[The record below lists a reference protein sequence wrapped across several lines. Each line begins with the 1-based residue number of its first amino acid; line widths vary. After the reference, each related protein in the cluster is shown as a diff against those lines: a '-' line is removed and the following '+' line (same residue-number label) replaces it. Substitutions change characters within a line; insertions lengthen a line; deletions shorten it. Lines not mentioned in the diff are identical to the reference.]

1 MIQNRYFKYDFSS
14 LPKPFSASQPKGIS
28 VKKGQCFNFV
38 ICTEFD
44 HKGRSYCTRSDD
56 RVASDSDDFKIH
68 KSDLNANGTD
78 VTSGL
83 IPSIYYT
90 YA

>member
-1 MIQNRYFKYDFSS
+1 MIQNKYFKYQFSS
-14 LPKPFSASQPKGIS
+14 LPKPCSASQPKGIS
-28 VKKGQCFNFV
+28 VKKGQSFNFV

-44 HKGRSYCTRSDD
+44 HKGKSYHTGSDD

-68 KSDLNANGTD
+68 KSDLNKNGGDLTC
-78 VTSGL
+78 GL

>member
-1 MIQNRYFKYDFSS
+1 MIQNRYFKYEFSS
-14 LPKPFSASQPKGIS
+14 LPKPFSASQPMGIS
-28 VKKGQCFNFV
+28 VKKGQYFNFV

-44 HKGRSYCTRSDD
+44 HKGWSYHTSGDD

-68 KSDLNANGTD
+68 TSYLSVNGTD
-78 VTSGL
+78 LVDGL